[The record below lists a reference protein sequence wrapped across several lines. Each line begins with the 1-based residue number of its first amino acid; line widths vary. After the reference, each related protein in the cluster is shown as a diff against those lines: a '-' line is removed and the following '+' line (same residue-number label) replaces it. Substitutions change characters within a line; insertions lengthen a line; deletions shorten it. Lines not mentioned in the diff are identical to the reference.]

1 MMGVSRI
8 KYYKNIST
16 PRHPTWFSY
25 YKNITFPTQIFRV
38 LLYLAGD
45 HLAVVSAGV
54 TRPSSLLWAHAP
66 DLHPL
71 ASYARWLGTPVFAGC
86 RVPLLGGGP
95 SRCCLLNLCGDA
107 WTR

>member
-38 LLYLAGD
+38 LLVRKL
-45 HLAVVSAGV
+45 
-54 TRPSSLLWAHAP
+54 R
-66 DLHPL
+66 
-71 ASYARWLGTPVFAGC
+71 
-86 RVPLLGGGP
+86 
-95 SRCCLLNLCGDA
+95 
-107 WTR
+107 